1 MTSRYAPG
9 RLVRRAAGYATGIAI
24 ILLITAFYRSVVAV
38 NPTTVGFTYLLAIL
52 TASVIWGFRVS
63 VAMSLAAALA
73 FDYFFLPPVGTF
85 NIADPQDWVAL
96 FSFLVTSIIGG
107 SLSAHARRRALE
119 AHRRRQEV
127 ERLYEF
133 SQRLLR
139 EGSTA
144 ELLSAIPQ
152 HIVGSFGAAG
162 AALLI
167 SSKQE
172 VHRAGIEVP
181 QLGEECLRVAATG
194 EALQAEGQRGVWF
207 APLRSGVNVIG
218 SVGLA
223 GSEFS
228 AETVNALASLI
239 AVAIERADAIEHV
252 ARMEAARE
260 SEHLKS
266 VVLDAITHD
275 FRTPLTCIKASVT
288 GLLADLE
295 FEREERRDLLEVIDE
310 ECDRIDQLVGKAS
323 EMAQLESG
331 EVKLHRAPHAVGELI
346 SAAMADCKGVS
357 RARSMHLGVPHKD
370 LQVLVDLPLAKSV
383 LLHLISNADLYSPPG
398 LPITISTAEKSGFVH
413 FSVADQGPGIEEQEA
428 ARIFEKFYRGK
439 DHRLRVEGTGMGLTI
454 ARAIVQA
461 HGGTIG
467 VVSQPG
473 QGSVFTFSL
482 PIDRQSQ
489 SSLAPSSSVLAVNDE
504 P

>member
-1 MTSRYAPG
+1 MASRYAQG
-9 RLVRRAAGYATGIAI
+9 RLLRRTGGYAASIAI
-24 ILLITAFYRSVVAV
+24 IFLITAFYRSVVAV

-63 VAMSLAAALA
+63 VAMSVAAALA
-73 FDYFFLPPVGTF
+73 FDYYFLPPVGSF
-85 NIADPQDWVAL
+85 NIEDPQDWVAL
-96 FSFLVTSIIGG
+96 SSFLVTSVIGSG
-107 SLSAHARRRALE
+107 LSAHARRQALE
-119 AHRRRQEV
+119 ANRRRREV

-139 EGSTA
+139 AGSSA
-144 ELLSAIPQ
+144 ELCSAIPQ
-152 HIVGSFGAAG
+152 HIVESFGAG
-162 AALLI
+162 AAALFI

-172 VHRAGIEVP
+172 VYRAGIDVP
-181 QLGEECLRVAATG
+181 LNESQLRVTATG
-194 EALQAEGQRGVWF
+194 EGMQTEGQNGVWF

-218 SVGLA
+218 SVGISGPAL
-223 GSEFS
+223 ST
-228 AETVNALASLI
+228 ETVNALASLI
-239 AVAIERADAIEHV
+239 AVAIEREDAIEQV
-252 ARMEAARE
+252 AKMEAARE
-260 SEHLKS
+260 SEHLRS

-288 GLLADLE
+288 GLLTDLE
-295 FEREERRDLLEVIDE
+295 FEREEKRDLLQVTDE

-323 EMAQLESG
+323 EMVQLESG
-331 EVKLHRAPHAVGELI
+331 EVKLLRVPHSIGELI
-346 SAAMADCKGVS
+346 STAMADCKGIS
-357 RARSMHLGVPHKD
+357 RTRLIRLDLKHEG

-398 LPITISTAEKSGFVH
+398 LPITISTEEKNGFVL
-413 FSVADQGPGIEEQEA
+413 FRVADKGPGIEEKEA
-428 ARIFEKFYRGK
+428 ARIFEKLYRGK

-454 ARAIVQA
+454 AKAIVQA

-482 PIDRQSQ
+482 PIDRQSN
-489 SSLAPSSSVLAVNDE
+489 SSFVPSSGVLAVNDE